1 MSSDEEANEKDVSDE
16 RKIDLT
22 PDLEH
27 PALKVTFMVQS
38 PVVLAHNGG
47 DRYAG
52 LNGGVKCA
60 FLKGEQVVMLT
71 HRTCSFWE

>member
-1 MSSDEEANEKDVSDE
+1 MRQTWQMKG
-16 RKIDLT
+16 RFRLT

-27 PALKVTFMVQS
+27 APFKMTLTVQS
-38 PVVLAHNGG
+38 PVVFAYNGG

-60 FLKGEQVVMLT
+60 FLKGE
-71 HRTCSFWE
+71 